1 MSYEDGCKIIL
12 DGENKDK
19 NSAFIE
25 GPLGKLYK
33 GFKSDIPDLD
43 KKLAEFP
50 DPEPQSGDFH
60 EAVRTRKKFALNEA
74 NGHRSCTIVNL
85 GKIALRL
92 GRPLEYDPVKQKF
105 IHDAGAN
112 QLIDQ
117 PMRDPWT
124 I

>member
-1 MSYEDGCKIIL
+1 M
-12 DGENKDK
+12 
-19 NSAFIE
+19 
-25 GPLGKLYK
+25 
-33 GFKSDIPDLD
+33 
-43 KKLAEFP
+43 
-50 DPEPQSGDFH
+50 
-60 EAVRTRKKFALNEA
+60 
-74 NGHRSCTIVNL
+74 NL